1 MTMSEEYTPRT
12 PSQGIGQAPNIQGVR
27 LPQDWEF
34 EAVVKICKELHHEN
48 GIFPLSEPK
57 LREALKK
64 GFDRTGGIIGVIGK
78 PGEIES
84 IIVMVLSTFWYT
96 EESHVEELFSY
107 VRPRYRRSDNAKRMI
122 EWAKGMAD
130 GLGLR
135 LFIGVVS
142 SVRTQAKLRL
152 YRRQLGDP
160 VGGYFIYGNRATE
173 H

>member
-1 MTMSEEYTPRT
+1 MSMSEEHTPRT
-12 PSQGIGQAPNIQGVR
+12 PAVTGDVPNIPGVR

-34 EAVVKICKELHHEN
+34 EDVIKICNELHREN
-48 GIFPLSEPK
+48 GAFPLSEPK
-57 LREALKK
+57 LRTAIRS
-64 GFDRTGGIIGVIGK
+64 GFDKKGGIIGVIGK

-96 EESHVEELFSY
+96 DESHVEELFSY
-107 VRPRYRRSDNAKRMI
+107 VRPRYRRSENAKRMI

-142 SVRTQAKLRL
+142 NIRTEAKMRL
-152 YRRQLGDP
+152 YQLQLGKP
-160 VGGYFIYGNRATE
+160 AGGYFIYGKKATE